1 MVTVNLAKL
10 EAQLT
15 NEEGRKNKAYVDTL
29 GILSIGIGRNLRDN
43 GLRDSEIDFL
53 FKNDVED
60 VKNAI
65 QAHMPWVLD
74 LDEVRQRVFYD
85 LCFNMGV
92 NKLLTFTH
100 MIAFARAGDYISAA
114 DELHHSIW
122 DSQVGSRAPKLEA
135 MLRTGEDQ

>member
-1 MVTVNLAKL
+1 MVDLVKL

-15 NEEGRKNKAYVDTL
+15 SEEGRKNKAYVDSK

-43 GLRDSEIDFL
+43 GLRDSEIDFM
-53 FKNDVED
+53 FKNDVAD
-60 VKNAI
+60 VENAI
-65 QAHMPWVLD
+65 QVHMPWVLN

-92 NKLLTFTH
+92 TKLLTFTH
-100 MIAFARAGDYISAA
+100 MIAFAQAGDYSSAA

-122 DSQVGSRAPKLEA
+122 DSEVGDRAPKLEA

>member
-1 MVTVNLAKL
+1 MVDLAKF

-15 NEEGRKNKAYVDTL
+15 TEEGRKNKAYVDSK

-43 GLRDSEIDFL
+43 GLRDSEIDFM
-53 FKNDVED
+53 FKNDVDD
-60 VKNAI
+60 VENAI
-65 QAHMPWVLD
+65 QVHLPWVLD

-85 LCFNMGV
+85 LCFNMGIT
-92 NKLLTFTH
+92 KLLTFVH
-100 MIAFARAGDYISAA
+100 MIAFAQAGDYSSAA

-122 DSQVGSRAPKLEA
+122 DSEVGDRAPKLEA

>member
-1 MVTVNLAKL
+1 MVDLAKL

-15 NEEGRKNKAYVDTL
+15 TEEGRKNKAYVDSK

-43 GLRDSEIDFL
+43 GLRDSEIDFM
-53 FKNDVED
+53 FKNDVDD
-60 VKNAI
+60 VENAI
-65 QAHMPWVLD
+65 QVRLPWVLN

-85 LCFNMGV
+85 LCFNMGIT
-92 NKLLTFTH
+92 KLLTFTH
-100 MIAFARAGDYISAA
+100 MIAFAQAGDYSSAA

-122 DSQVGSRAPKLEA
+122 DSEVGDRAPKLEA